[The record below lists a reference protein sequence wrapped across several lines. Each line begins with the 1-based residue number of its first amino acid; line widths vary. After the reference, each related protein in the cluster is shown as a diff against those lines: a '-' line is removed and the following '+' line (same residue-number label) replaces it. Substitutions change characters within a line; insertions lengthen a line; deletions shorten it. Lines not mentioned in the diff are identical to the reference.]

1 MSNPRLAAL
10 IIGLGL
16 SGCAR
21 DPTVAT
27 VNQQAIRL
35 NAYRQGYQRF
45 LQATN
50 LRDNLNFRHLF
61 LQSLID
67 EQLLLN
73 LARERAYRTEAEHR
87 QALQKIADQLVLDS
101 LYIRSVRDRIP
112 IDDHD
117 LRRLYRWSNTK
128 LRLRHL
134 FARDDSTLESLQDR
148 LQSGTPWESLAREYF
163 QDPALSANGGDLGW
177 VALGDLDPAFE
188 AVAFS
193 LDINEISPPVKTRY
207 GYSIIQILEMEL
219 NPFLVED
226 DYQIRK
232 NKLQKVAL
240 SHKRM
245 PALRSYTDQ
254 VGKALNIRFQEPG
267 LDLVWSTIPTLHAGE
282 REIPLD
288 RPEEECLLLGPAD
301 SSWSVNTALRHLA
314 TLSERQLREIN
325 SKDNLRSVLKGLL
338 IRRKL
343 LQTARELNLTNGEA
357 YLAAERKY
365 LIAQVLKTAASH
377 EGYLSRT
384 GKLSP
389 DQYHSLVNSLRKE
402 ALIEIDSALVK
413 NFESRSPG

>member
-10 IIGLGL
+10 IISLGL

-21 DPTVAT
+21 DPAVAT
-27 VNQQAIRL
+27 VNQQALRL
-35 NAYRQGYQRF
+35 NAYRQGYQGF

-50 LRDNLNFRHLF
+50 LPDNLNFRHLF

-73 LARERAYRTEAEHR
+73 LARERDYLAETEHL

-101 LYIRSVRDRIP
+101 LYISRVRDRTP
-112 IDDHD
+112 LDDHD

-128 LRLRHL
+128 LHLRHL
-134 FARDDSTLESLQDR
+134 FARDHSTLESIQNR
-148 LQSGTPWESLAREYF
+148 LQNGTPWENLARRYF
-163 QDPALSANGGDLGW
+163 QDPVLSANGGDLGW

-207 GYSIIQILEMEL
+207 GYSIIQVLEMEL
-219 NPFLVED
+219 NPFLIED

-232 NKLQKVAL
+232 NKLKKVAL

-254 VGKALNIRFQEPG
+254 VGKSLNMRFQEPG
-267 LDLVWSTIPTLHAGE
+267 LDLVWSTIPTLQAGE
-282 REIPLD
+282 RETPLD
-288 RPEEECLLLGPAD
+288 RPEADCLLFGPAD

-314 TLSERQLREIN
+314 TLSERQLRKIN

-338 IRRKL
+338 IRREL
-343 LQTARELNLTNGEA
+343 LQTARELNLNPGEA
-357 YLAAERKY
+357 YLATERKY
-365 LIAQVLKTAASH
+365 LIAQVLETAASQ
-377 EGYLSRT
+377 EGSLARA

-389 DQYHSLVNSLRKE
+389 GQYHSLVNSLRKK
-402 ALIEIDSALVK
+402 ALIVIDSALVK